1 MLYKM
6 LVLVGMAQRAIAG
19 LGAAGIFSGALIIIA
34 NITPLEKRAAYQ
46 GMLGG
51 MYGIASVVGPLIGG
65 AFTDNVTWRWCFY
78 INLPIGGVTA
88 AAVVLA
94 LRLPPASMFK
104 NLGFRKSAWQLDPVG
119 TVLFVPSIICLLLA
133 LKWGGTT
140 YAWSTGRIIA
150 LLVIFAVT
158 IMSFVGVQ
166 GWMKDS
172 GTVSSS
178 TGRWVGYQIL
188 YGFGCGCAFQLP
200 QIAAQAVLAP
210 PDVPIGVAVTLFA
223 TMLGGSIFVSAAN
236 NVLNNGLIKYIGN
249 LNIPGVDP
257 HNIVN
262 IGATQF
268 RSYIPQ
274 QYLPQA
280 VEAYNTAV
288 SETFRIALIISC
300 LSAVGAA
307 GMQWKSLK
315 QGGTS

>member
-1 MLYKM
+1 MLIYFLPIWFQAVKGTDA
-6 LVLVGMAQRAIAG
+6 LQSGIDTIPLILSNTFGI
-19 LGAAGIFSGALIIIA
+19 IFSGSL
-34 NITPLEKRAAYQ
+34 TTKFGYYMPYVYL
-46 GMLGG
+46 
-51 MYGIASVVGPLIGG
+51 
-65 AFTDNVTWRWCFY
+65 C
-78 INLPIGGVTA
+78 
-88 AAVVLA
+88 VVLTSV
-94 LRLPPASMFK
+94 AS
-104 NLGFRKSAWQLDPVG
+104 G
-119 TVLFVPSIICLLLA
+119 LLMTLE
-133 LKWGGTT
+133 
-140 YAWSTGRIIA
+140 
-150 LLVIFAVT
+150 
-158 IMSFVGVQ
+158 
-166 GWMKDS
+166 
-172 GTVSSS
+172 VSSS